1 MRWIVS
7 TALLS
12 IGLCAASLGDDKSVA
27 KGEKE
32 NGFVPIF
39 DGKTLDGWIGPDEKP
54 SPDYIVEDGK
64 IIALREGKNNMYT
77 RKEYSDFILRFEFNL
92 ERGANNGIGI
102 RAPLHGDAAYVGMEI
117 QVLDDPADVYKNIRP
132 YQHHGSVYGVAP
144 AEIGHLKPVGEWNA
158 EEITAVG
165 RRVRVVLN
173 SATIVDVDLDE
184 AAPDGKTVDGNKH
197 PGLKRDSGHIGFLGH
212 GSRVEFRNL
221 RLKEIEKK

>member
-77 RKEYSDFILRFEFNL
+77 RKEYSDFILRFEFKL

-117 QVLDDPADVYKNIRP
+117 QVLDDPADVYKA
-132 YQHHGSVYGVAP
+132 QP
-144 AEIGHLKPVGEWNA
+144 AMKVLVDTLKPVVR
-158 EEITAVG
+158 IT
-165 RRVRVVLN
+165 R
-173 SATIVDVDLDE
+173 LDE
-184 AAPDGKTVDGNKH
+184 PARRIKYGVLKGKIKVAKDFDAPLTAKVLADFAG
-197 PGLKRDSGHIGFLGH
+197 R
-212 GSRVEFRNL
+212 
-221 RLKEIEKK
+221 